1 MEERVKPIT
10 NSISKFIIEATGY
23 DSTTHQF
30 RNMERI
36 HLHDPLAVGV
46 VIDPTLVG
54 KERLSIDVGTQE
66 GEHFGKI
73 VERLG
78 KSNIDVCLTVDV
90 KRFLEL
96 FMSRLG

>member
-1 MEERVKPIT
+1 VI
-10 NSISKFIIEATGY
+10 
-23 DSTTHQF
+23 
-30 RNMERI
+30 
-36 HLHDPLAVGV
+36 
-46 VIDPTLVG
+46 IDPTLVG

-73 VERLG
+73 VEGLG
-78 KSNIDVCLTVDV
+78 KSNIDVCFTVDV